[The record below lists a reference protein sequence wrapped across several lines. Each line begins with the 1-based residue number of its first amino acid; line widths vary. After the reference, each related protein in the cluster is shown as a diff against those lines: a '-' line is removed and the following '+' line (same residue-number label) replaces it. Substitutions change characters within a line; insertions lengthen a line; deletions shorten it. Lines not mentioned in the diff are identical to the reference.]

1 LGTVDSSL
9 SNSSLVG
16 TDRIDNEFKISA
28 NIRRLYIKYFLK
40 MGAGEDS
47 ASLITNS
54 VDCNFRNLISYLE
67 SINSGQ
73 ETQRVILEIF
83 SNSSLS

>member
-1 LGTVDSSL
+1 
-9 SNSSLVG
+9 
-16 TDRIDNEFKISA
+16 
-28 NIRRLYIKYFLK
+28 

-67 SINSGQ
+67 SISSEQ
-73 ETQRVILEIF
+73 ETQRVMLEIF
-83 SNSSLS
+83 SNSNLS